1 MGEKNDQDMSDT
13 TNQESFRDKVAT
25 VDKKGK
31 RIWMFPQ
38 KPEGRLYNL
47 RKLATS
53 LYLVVFFGLP
63 FLKYDGH
70 PIFLLNI
77 LERKFILFGENLLAA
92 GFLHIRDRDDSI
104 YRLYRVVYGSVRPRV
119 LWVGMSADC
128 LYGDAV
134 PQY

>member
-1 MGEKNDQDMSDT
+1 MSDT

-63 FLKYDGH
+63 FFK
-70 PIFLLNI
+70 
-77 LERKFILFGENLLAA
+77 
-92 GFLHIRDRDDSI
+92 
-104 YRLYRVVYGSVRPRV
+104 V
-119 LWVGMSADC
+119 
-128 LYGDAV
+128 
-134 PQY
+134 

>member
-1 MGEKNDQDMSDT
+1 MSDKAT
-13 TNQESFRDKVAT
+13 TNPESFRDKVAT

-53 LYLVVFFGLP
+53 LYLVIFFGLP
-63 FLKYDGH
+63 FVKVDGH

-77 LERKFILFGENLLAA
+77 LERKFILFGQI
-92 GFLHIRDRDDSI
+92 F
-104 YRLYRVVYGSVRPRV
+104 
-119 LWVGMSADC
+119 W
-128 LYGDAV
+128 
-134 PQY
+134 PQDFFIFAL